1 MNSKKKVQRLKTPG
15 ASEKEGKK
23 KSLSEL
29 LTTGTV
35 LSGTYRKLNND
46 LDTGDY
52 TLTISQRDGKKVK
65 CTGVLKSKKD
75 PTPHE
80 VEYEGE
86 VDGKRL
92 DVRSFGN
99 ASKIS
104 INVFMKGES
113 SLEGSFFIQQSGSKG
128 SIAFKLPKQ

>member
-1 MNSKKKVQRLKTPG
+1 MAATKAP
-15 ASEKEGKK
+15 
-23 KSLSEL
+23 
-29 LTTGTV
+29 LTNPMPLTG
-35 LSGTYRKLNND
+35 
-46 LDTGDY
+46 
-52 TLTISQRDGKKVK
+52 
-65 CTGVLKSKKD
+65 
-75 PTPHE
+75 
-80 VEYEGE
+80 